1 MVAALQVLA
10 VMRRTGRP
18 LAELVAGLELLPQQ
32 QIKVTVAERFDPES
46 RPAIAAARR
55 AIEARLAD
63 RGRIVLRASGTEP
76 VIRVMVEAD
85 EREEAD
91 AAARELAAV
100 VEKEARA

>member
-1 MVAALQVLA
+1 MCSRSTRARRGPCPTCPRRPDCSSPRSPRVACSDV
-10 VMRRTGRP
+10 P
-18 LAELVAGLELLPQQ
+18 Y
-32 QIKVTVAERFDPES
+32 PET
-46 RPAIAAARR
+46 RPAIVAARK
-55 AIEARLAD
+55 AIEARLAG

>member
-1 MVAALQVLA
+1 
-10 VMRRTGRP
+10 
-18 LAELVAGLELLPQQ
+18 
-32 QIKVTVAERFDPES
+32 
-46 RPAIAAARR
+46 
-55 AIEARLAD
+55 
-63 RGRIVLRASGTEP
+63 

>member
-1 MVAALQVLA
+1 
-10 VMRRTGRP
+10 
-18 LAELVAGLELLPQQ
+18 
-32 QIKVTVAERFDPES
+32 VTVAERFDPES